1 MLLAVTVV
9 ALLVLAL
16 RDRPAAGWL
25 TVPAI
30 WPASQLHY
38 STMAL
43 PVMSPLLAVFLAV
56 PLLRLPPQ
64 VIILEVVRRL
74 IAPYV
79 TGYLDRHRLPAQPSG
94 ASAAAPEPAP

>member
-1 MLLAVTVV
+1 
-9 ALLVLAL
+9 
-16 RDRPAAGWL
+16 
-25 TVPAI
+25 VPAI

-79 TGYLDRHRLPAQPSG
+79 TGYLDRHRRPAQPPG
-94 ASAAAPEPAP
+94 DSAAAPEPAD